1 MAGIYATIQPTPQF
15 AAQIAALEARL
26 YRAQVA
32 GSAQQIEPM
41 LSADLRYLHS
51 TGVAESRQ
59 AYLAGVVERLYE
71 YGRIESREVRLFVSE
86 NLALQD
92 GIVDMTV
99 SAHGARKEL
108 IHLLFC
114 LVWRREGAEW
124 KLLYRQATR
133 IPAASPSLNKELP

>member
-1 MAGIYATIQPTPQF
+1 MDGNTLPTPQF
-15 AAQIAALEARL
+15 RAQIAALEEAL

-32 GSAQQIEPM
+32 SDVDAIAPM

-51 TGVAESRQ
+51 TGVVESRDE
-59 AYLAGVVERLYE
+59 YLAGVTNRLYE
-71 YGRIESREVRLFVSE
+71 YGRIASRGVRLHVSE
-86 NLALQD
+86 DLAIQD

-99 SAHGARKEL
+99 SAHGAPKTL

-114 LVWRREGAEW
+114 LVWRREGAHW

-133 IPAASPSLNKELP
+133 IPD